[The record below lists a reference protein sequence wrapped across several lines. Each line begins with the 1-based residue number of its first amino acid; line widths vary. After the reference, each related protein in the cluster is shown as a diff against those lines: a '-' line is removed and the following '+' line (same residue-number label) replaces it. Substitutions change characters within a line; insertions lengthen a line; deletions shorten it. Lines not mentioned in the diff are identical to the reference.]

1 MIGNPMSGPGS
12 AEKKG
17 AQPHPGG
24 DTHRQPPGR
33 VITAYVRGKDPLVDT
48 LFTELVALKAAHGK
62 ILEGCGDEMMA
73 HRRTQERLETAL
85 ALVHHAEKLLEQEEA
100 ASARLSLVISW
111 IHHDLRTPL
120 TVVIG
125 YAPMLSDA
133 LSGSVPKGVDPKH
146 LASRIERS
154 GTRMH
159 QALDMARDYLR
170 LVSGLL
176 QIETGRVDLCGEAA
190 DAVGIMGQRAAEK
203 DLALEYNRASGAH
216 AVVDQKLLRHALI
229 SLIRSSIACAPKGS
243 TVTLAA
249 GAADGRAVISVSDTG
264 KAVTK
269 EEMAFAFGTPEAGE
283 SIGETDFRGLGL
295 VVARAF
301 TERMG
306 GTVSVESA
314 EGKTTV
320 AISFPLAQQ

>member
-1 MIGNPMSGPGS
+1 MQQKKTPG
-12 AEKKG
+12 
-17 AQPHPGG
+17 
-24 DTHRQPPGR
+24 
-33 VITAYVRGKDPLVDT
+33 VITAYVRGKDPILDT
-48 LFTELVALKAAHGK
+48 LLTELETLKATHGRVV
-62 ILEGCGDEMMA
+62 GAAGDEMMA
-73 HRRTQERLETAL
+73 HRKTQERLETAL
-85 ALVHHAEKLLEQEEA
+85 ASARHAEKLLDQEKA

-125 YAPMLSDA
+125 YAPMLSEA
-133 LSGSVPKGVDPKH
+133 LSGAVPKGVDPKH
-146 LASRIERS
+146 LANRIERS

-170 LVSGLL
+170 LVPGLL

-190 DAVGIMGQRAAEK
+190 DAAGIMGQRAAEK
-203 DLALEYNRASGAH
+203 GLALEHSHASGAY

-249 GAADGRAVISVSDTG
+249 GAADGRATISVSDIG

-295 VVARAF
+295 IVARAF

-306 GTVSVESA
+306 GTVSVDSA
-314 EGKTTV
+314 EGTTTV
-320 AISFPLAQQ
+320 TMAFPLAQQAQK